1 MRTKNEI
8 KQAVAIL
15 TRKADRL
22 SLVQAEVLQGSMT
35 EQQVFQKYVMEV
47 AEENRDE
54 EMFFA
59 ARDAARFSAGHIGLE
74 ELIPDVQSMTAA
86 DFSAAAGALG
96 VVDEESDTIMLSRKE
111 FNRLL
116 VRIERLEQWTGLRR
130 KAAPGDCTP
139 LPLPEDTD
147 MDDMMKQNEACRY
160 LSCSKNTIKGYA
172 SRGLVH
178 SYKKGKFTYY
188 SRRELDKKIRKLRNT
203 L

>member
-1 MRTKNEI
+1 
-8 KQAVAIL
+8 
-15 TRKADRL
+15 
-22 SLVQAEVLQGSMT
+22 MT

-86 DFSAAAGALG
+86 DFAAAGALG

-116 VRIERLEQWTGLRR
+116 ARIERLEQWTGLRR

-139 LPLPEDTD
+139 LPLPEDAD
-147 MDDMMKQNEACRY
+147 MDDLMKQNEACRY
-160 LSCSKNTIKGYA
+160 LSCGKNTIKGYA

-178 SYKKGKFTYY
+178 SYRKGKFTYY
-188 SRRELDKKIRKLRNT
+188 SRRELDKKIRKLRDT

>member
-8 KQAVAIL
+8 NQAVAIL

-86 DFSAAAGALG
+86 DFAATGALG
-96 VVDEESDTIMLSRKE
+96 VVDEESDTIML
-111 FNRLL
+111 LA
-116 VRIERLEQWTGLRR
+116 RIERLEHWTGLRR

-139 LPLPEDTD
+139 LPLPEDAD
-147 MDDMMKQNEACRY
+147 MDDLMKQNEACRY
-160 LSCSKNTIKGYA
+160 LSCGKNTIKGYA

-188 SRRELDKKIRKLRNT
+188 SRRELDKKIRKLRDT

>member
-8 KQAVAIL
+8 NQAVAIL

-74 ELIPDVQSMTAA
+74 ELIPDVQNMTAA
-86 DFSAAAGALG
+86 DFAAIGTLG
-96 VVDEESDTIMLSRKE
+96 VVDEEGDTIMLSRKE

-116 VRIERLEQWTGLRR
+116 ARIERLEHWTGLRR

-139 LPLPEDTD
+139 LPLPEDAD
-147 MDDMMKQNEACRY
+147 MDDLMKQNEACRY
-160 LSCSKNTIKGYA
+160 LSCGKNTIKGYA

-178 SYKKGKFTYY
+178 CYRKGKFTYY
-188 SRRELDKKIRKLRNT
+188 SRRELDKKIRKLRDT